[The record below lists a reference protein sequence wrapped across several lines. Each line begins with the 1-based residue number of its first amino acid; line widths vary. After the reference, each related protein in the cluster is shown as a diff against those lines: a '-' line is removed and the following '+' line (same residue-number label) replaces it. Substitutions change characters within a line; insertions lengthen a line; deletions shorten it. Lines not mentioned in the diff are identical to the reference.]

1 MLTFT
6 VNGLKLQY
14 RVEQEKK
21 KKKKDQISHLA
32 ERIWVVRTVENRW
45 YELMKDFYL
54 VSFAGWVHFYDN
66 PKQVFKNLDQ
76 FVCFTINQLTCIA
89 IHFHMANS
97 YHFCIAL
104 KSVVQEPR

>member
-32 ERIWVVRTVENRW
+32 ERIWVVRTVENR
-45 YELMKDFYL
+45 
-54 VSFAGWVHFYDN
+54 
-66 PKQVFKNLDQ
+66 
-76 FVCFTINQLTCIA
+76 
-89 IHFHMANS
+89 
-97 YHFCIAL
+97 
-104 KSVVQEPR
+104 